1 MLFTFPSRY
10 YALSV
15 TKSYLALGDGPPMFL
30 PDSTCPAVLW
40 IPAALTSAFAYETIT
55 LFGWPSHA
63 NSASLSRPFAGP
75 NPTDIATCGLGSFPF
90 ARRYL
95 GNRMLLSLP
104 RGTKMFQFP
113 RFPSI
118 HYGFMY
124 GYHGFAMVGSPIRI
138 STVLRSLAAP
148 RSFSQL
154 AASFFG
160 A

>member
-1 MLFTFPSRY
+1 
-10 YALSV
+10 
-15 TKSYLALGDGPPMFL
+15 MFL